1 MTTPPPS
8 NNPQV
13 SQYERRLARQR
24 QLEEMEAEASGAMP
38 GMELDLAG
46 TSSSTSSGRGSSQS
60 DTYTSMRE
68 RNHDTARRFRNDD
81 DDEQEQIVF
90 THNNNNNNTSKKK
103 TTSAVHTGMDR
114 NQVMTQSLFGN
125 RRLGGGHG
133 VGGPG
138 GGPIRTSVNLMDHE
152 AGVYQEEQQQ
162 SVGILGRTKHLIFGS
177 SSSSRSDSHHH
188 HDAVAAEETDGF
200 AGIAGGDPSRKSGKQ
215 PPRATRCSSLQVMIQ
230 TICWSSKR
238 RRLWCAGFVMILT
251 LLIVVVSL
259 VARAERLSPEEKQFQ
274 QNALRLHSIQDMVV
288 EQGISHSDDFKDAT
302 SAESRALRW
311 ISYTDPARL
320 DPQTTNATILLQ
332 RYALAVLYYSS
343 YIAFEVSAGKQHPIE
358 RDDDVQYQG
367 VPNPGWRRSDY
378 WMSAKGICQWY
389 GVECPPKRI
398 GASLISN
405 GVVKNQY
412 DENGMVLALNMTNNQ
427 VYGQLSSSLK
437 ALEAMYALDL
447 SHNHIQGTFPNQV
460 GYMFSIKT
468 LYLHQNQMTG
478 AIPAD
483 IGFLEQ
489 CQDLNLGHN
498 AFTNTIPSEINRL
511 YNLVSLTLQHNQLS
525 GQVPWVSKLAHL
537 RTIAI
542 NDNRLNVTFPFTLA
556 RLSNLNEIHLHQN
569 DLMGTIP
576 PEIETLSNLQIFQ
589 VQNNRLTGR
598 FPNGIFERN
607 LNLKQVSIQD
617 NELRGSI
624 PSLAGQLQHLT
635 TLQMHNNQFTGSI
648 PQEWTQ
654 MSSLEIL
661 HLQDNRIHGILPAAP
676 LLNMPALRELWVQDN
691 DLTGEIPPE
700 MAACT
705 NLQQLFLNR
714 NQLSG
719 PIPVE
724 ELGQLTSLHTLR
736 LEENPKLSGPIVANE
751 TLCLLKTQ
759 HALSFLSVDC
769 NNDLVQ
775 CDCCDKCY

>member
-1 MTTPPPS
+1 MTTPPS
-8 NNPQV
+8 NHNPQV

-38 GMELDLAG
+38 GMELDLG
-46 TSSSTSSGRGSSQS
+46 TSSSSQS
-60 DTYTSMRE
+60 DTYTSMRQ
-68 RNHDTARRFRNDD
+68 RNHDTARRFLND

-90 THNNNNNNTSKKK
+90 THNNKSKKK

-114 NQVMTQSLFGN
+114 NQVMTQSLFGD
-125 RRLGGGHG
+125 RRLGGHG
-133 VGGPG
+133 VGGP

-152 AGVYQEEQQQ
+152 AGVYQEEQQAV
-162 SVGILGRTKHLIFGS
+162 SILGRAKHLIFD
-177 SSSSRSDSHHH
+177 SSRSENHHH
-188 HDAVAAEETDGF
+188 HDAVAADETDGF
-200 AGIAGGDPSRKSGKQ
+200 VGIAGGDPSHKSGKQ
-215 PPRATRCSSLQVMIQ
+215 QPRATRCSSLLVMIQ

-251 LLIVVVSL
+251 LLIVVVSI
-259 VARAERLSPEEKQFQ
+259 VARAERLSPEEKKFQ
-274 QNALRLHSIQDMVV
+274 QNALRLHSIQDVV
-288 EQGISHSDDFKDAT
+288 LGKGISHSDDFKDAT

-320 DPQTTNATILLQ
+320 DPKTTNATILLQ
-332 RYALAVLYYSS
+332 RYVLAVLYYSS

-405 GVVKNQY
+405 GIVKNQY

-427 VYGQLSSSLK
+427 VYGQLPSSLK

-447 SHNHIQGTFPNQV
+447 SHNNIQGTFPNQV

-525 GQVPWVSKLAHL
+525 GQVPWVSKLANL

-542 NDNRLNVTFPFTLA
+542 NDNRLNGTFPFTLA

-576 PEIETLSNLQIFQ
+576 PEIETLTNLQIFQ
-589 VQNNRLTGR
+589 VSNNRLTGR

-624 PSLAGQLQHLT
+624 PSFAGQLQNLT

-691 DLTGEIPPE
+691 DIMGEIPPE

-736 LEENPKLSGPIVANE
+736 LEENPKLSGPIVDNE
-751 TLCLLKTQ
+751 TLCLLKSQ

-769 NNDLVQ
+769 NNDVVQ